1 MATDRPVDPAAL
13 PRPVMCCAID
23 DVALAS
29 LRRPPEEQLRCS
41 LCDRDI
47 EGEPGG
53 SGLFMWT
60 RGDQVRFD
68 EPPLCAQCATA
79 VGVTAF
85 SLWCGDD
92 EGE

>member
-1 MATDRPVDPAAL
+1 MATNEPTDPAAL
-13 PRPVMCCAID
+13 PQQVFCYAID

-29 LRRPPEEQLRCS
+29 LRNQPDDLPRCA

-47 EGEPGG
+47 DGEPGG

-60 RGDQVRFD
+60 RGEEVRFD

-85 SLWCGDD
+85 SLWACND